1 MATETNRKTNETQI
15 SSISSTFS
23 DMKTMLDDFRQGLP
37 DYIDKIISKKLDEQD
52 AISLHANLTNI
63 DEDSA
68 SKRVNNNGDTDTPVQ
83 NNRDKVPII
92 QMQIKVLQQGESL
105 KSIQI
110 PQQKSYLE
118 IEKRHGS
125 KDDDELPLKISRE
138 ILNLVDDDLGL

>member
-118 IEKRHGS
+118 IEKDTAPKMTMNSH
-125 KDDDELPLKISRE
+125 
-138 ILNLVDDDLGL
+138 